1 MAISC
6 TKESQESFVEVTLDY
21 SVRTEAYTKA
31 FGEGEAV
38 THVWYALY
46 KENGTFVCSFTPAEI
61 RDGVAD
67 CPVRVVIDQ
76 PYKIVFV
83 GMNCNQT
90 SEGIIPAYEVD
101 NEDALLIMPTV
112 SLANSEKLDC
122 FYGIDDLLVGVR
134 GTTAEITLDRITSQ
148 VNFLCTPDSPNADY
162 VSVAS
167 STSRMTLYGVA
178 ASFNLLEGTF
188 SEEVVDVTYEESAL
202 LAGSDI
208 MHGEKYRLCSVYT
221 FAGEDVSVEF
231 SLNVEGVDQPVISAS
246 TAHLPLAPNKRTNII
261 VNN

>member
-21 SVRTEAYTKA
+21 SVRTDAHTRA
-31 FGEGEAV
+31 FGEGDSV
-38 THVWYALY
+38 THIWYALY
-46 KENGTFVCSFTPAEI
+46 RENGTFVRSFLPAQM
-61 RDGVAD
+61 RDGVAC
-67 CPVRVVIDQ
+67 CPVTVVIDQ
-76 PYKIVFV
+76 PYKVVFV
-83 GMNCNQT
+83 GMNCSQT
-90 SEGIIPAYEVD
+90 SDRMIPAYNVD
-101 NEDALLIMPTV
+101 EENALLIMPTV
-112 SLANSEKLDC
+112 SSANSEKLDC
-122 FYGIDDLLVGVR
+122 FYGIDDLLVGAR

-148 VNFLCTPDSPNADY
+148 VNFLCTLDSPNADY
-162 VSVAS
+162 VSEAS
-167 STSRMTLYGVA
+167 ATSRMTLYGVA
-178 ASFNLLEGTF
+178 ESFNLLEGTF

-202 LAGSDI
+202 LVGSDI